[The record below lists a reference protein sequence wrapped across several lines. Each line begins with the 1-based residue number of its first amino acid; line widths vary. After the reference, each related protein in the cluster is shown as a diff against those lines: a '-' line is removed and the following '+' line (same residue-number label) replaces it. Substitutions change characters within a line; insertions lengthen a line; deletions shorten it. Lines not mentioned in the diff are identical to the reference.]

1 MTLKEIKQHQAKD
14 ERPPMITTGGW
25 HGMPNNFKWVPEVRQ
40 ARRSPEEVQQI
51 LEGIKDLVRQGA
63 AFWWQGD
70 TIKAQLGDFSGS
82 FDTSTHG
89 AWYAFALME
98 AAWPN
103 LVDYP
108 EAYLAERYLAEI
120 LEWRRQ
126 GHKFRLVPVPRSR
139 FFALEIRRIYIP
151 VTSFPTPEIEWQTV
165 GQFAPGPNLAKL
177 RTFLEAIKII

>member
-1 MTLKEIKQHQAKD
+1 MTYVPGTRPAK
-14 ERPPMITTGGW
+14 
-25 HGMPNNFKWVPEVRQ
+25 
-40 ARRSPEEVQQI
+40 RSPKEVKQI

-70 TIKAQLGDFSGS
+70 TIKVQLGDFSGS

-103 LVDYP
+103 FVDYP
-108 EAYLAERYLAEI
+108 EAYLSERYLAEI

-126 GHKFRLVPVPRSR
+126 GFKFYLVPVPRSR
-139 FFALEIRRIYIP
+139 FFALTISKGNE
-151 VTSFPTPEIEWQTV
+151 PTTV
-165 GQFAPGPNLAKL
+165 GQFSPGPDLAKL
-177 RTFLEAIKII
+177 RAFLEAIKII

>member
-1 MTLKEIKQHQAKD
+1 MTYVPGIRPAK
-14 ERPPMITTGGW
+14 
-25 HGMPNNFKWVPEVRQ
+25 
-40 ARRSPEEVQQI
+40 RSPKEVKQI

-70 TIKAQLGDFSGS
+70 TIKVQLGDFSGS

-108 EAYLAERYLAEI
+108 EAYLSERYLAEI

-126 GHKFRLVPVPRSR
+126 RHEFRLVPVPRSR
-139 FFALEIRRIYIP
+139 FFALEIRRVYLP
-151 VTSFPTPEIEWQTV
+151 VTPLPTPEIEWQTV
-165 GQFAPGPNLAKL
+165 GQFSPGPDLAKL

>member
-1 MTLKEIKQHQAKD
+1 
-14 ERPPMITTGGW
+14 MITTGSWQGR
-25 HGMPNNFKWVPEVRQ
+25 PNNFTWLPEVRP

-51 LEGIKDLVRQGA
+51 LEGVRELVRQGA

-70 TIKAQLGDFSGS
+70 TIKVQLGDFSGS

-98 AAWPN
+98 EAWPN

-108 EAYLAERYLAEI
+108 AAYLSDRYFAEI

-126 GHKFRLVPVPRSR
+126 GFKFYLSPVRRSKFFGLVISKGY
-139 FFALEIRRIYIP
+139 E
-151 VTSFPTPEIEWQTV
+151 PTTV
-165 GQFAPGPNLAKL
+165 GQFSPGPDLAKL

>member
-1 MTLKEIKQHQAKD
+1 MTLKEIKQHQARDK
-14 ERPPMITTGGW
+14 RPPMITSGSWQGR
-25 HGMPNNFKWVPEVRQ
+25 PNNFTWMPEVRQ
-40 ARRSPEEVQQI
+40 ARRSPEEVRQI
-51 LEGIKDLVRQGA
+51 LEGIEGLVRQGA

-70 TIKAQLGDFSGS
+70 TIKVQLGDFSGS

-103 LVDYP
+103 FVDYP
-108 EAYLAERYLAEI
+108 EAYLSERYLADI

-126 GHKFRLVPVPRSR
+126 GFKFLLLPVPRSR
-139 FFALEIRRIYIP
+139 FFALTINKGYE
-151 VTSFPTPEIEWQTV
+151 PTTV
-165 GQFAPGPNLAKL
+165 GQFGPGPNLAKL